1 MRILGGSSRVTNPP
15 GHPKRPHV
23 VRPENLPVTVQPP
36 PRPRRPGNRIL
47 ARSTTLTLLV
57 GALALAAPPTAPAHE
72 IPADVTILSF
82 VGAQGETLRILVR
95 VPLVSMRDVEF
106 PVRGPGYVD
115 MERTGPLLDDQATI
129 WIAGYLELY
138 EDGRLLPAPRVAKT
152 RISLPSDRSF
162 MGYEAALAHMDGDPV
177 SPETNLV
184 LEQALLD
191 VLLEVPITNDQ
202 ARFSMV
208 PQWAHLGLSTRTVL
222 RFLPAGGNERALQY
236 EGNPGLI
243 RLDPRWHQAAFSF
256 ARLGFLHI
264 LEGLDHILFILC
276 LVIPF
281 RKFVPLV
288 PVVTAFTLAHSIT
301 LGAAAFGVAPTAL
314 WFPPLIE
321 TLIALSIVFM
331 AFENIAGARQQRR
344 WMVAFGFGLIH
355 GFGFSFL
362 LRESMQF
369 AGDHLVASLV
379 FFNLGVELGQLFFIL
394 LAIPILHLLFRYVVA
409 ERVGTI
415 LLSAL
420 VAHTA
425 WHWMTDRGANLGAY
439 SYSLPPFD
447 ALFLT
452 GLLRAG
458 LLLLIIA
465 AVAWGL
471 FEVSGRWERW
481 ASGAGGGDAKGKTL
495 APDPS

>member
-1 MRILGGSSRVTNPP
+1 VNPFP
-15 GHPKRPHV
+15 SGPTPS
-23 VRPENLPVTVQPP
+23 
-36 PRPRRPGNRIL
+36 PRRTAPGRGL
-47 ARSTTLTLLV
+47 ALLA
-57 GALALAAPPTAPAHE
+57 ALALLALVAPPTAPAHE
-72 IPADVTILSF
+72 VPADVTILTF
-82 VGAQGETLRILVR
+82 VKAQEQTLRILVR

-115 MERTGPLLDDQATI
+115 LEATAPLLADQATI
-129 WIAGYLELY
+129 WIAGYLDLY
-138 EDGRLLPAPRVAKT
+138 EEGEPLPTAQVVAA

-162 MGYEAALAHMDGDPV
+162 MGYDAALAHLGAPPV

-191 VLLEVPITNDQ
+191 VLLEVPISS
-202 ARFSMV
+202 AASRFSIE
-208 PQWAHLGLSTRTVL
+208 PHWAHLGIQTRTVL
-222 RFLPAGGNERALQY
+222 RFLPEGGTERALQF
-236 EGNPGLI
+236 EGNPGLV

-281 RKFVPLV
+281 RRFVPLV
-288 PVVTAFTLAHSIT
+288 PIVTAFTLAHSIT
-301 LGAAAFGVAPTAL
+301 LGAAAFGWAPSAL

-321 TLIALSIVFM
+321 TLIALSIVYM
-331 AFENIAGARQQRR
+331 AFENIAGAKMQRR

-362 LRESMQF
+362 LRDSLQF

-379 FFNLGVELGQLFFIL
+379 FFNIGVELGQLFFIL
-394 LAIPILHLLFRYVVA
+394 LAIPVLHALFRWVVA

-415 LLSAL
+415 ILSAL

-447 ALFLT
+447 TLFVSALIRGLILLAIIVT
-452 GLLRAG
+452 VGWGLLEGSR
-458 LLLLIIA
+458 
-465 AVAWGL
+465 
-471 FEVSGRWERW
+471 RWMRW
-481 ASGAGGGDAKGKTL
+481 AG
-495 APDPS
+495 PPSPPALPGETPAREPA

>member
-1 MRILGGSSRVTNPP
+1 MSPFPASPTPSSRRPSP
-15 GHPKRPHV
+15 GR
-23 VRPENLPVTVQPP
+23 
-36 PRPRRPGNRIL
+36 GL
-47 ARSTTLTLLV
+47 ALL
-57 GALALAAPPTAPAHE
+57 GALALMALVAPPTAPAHE
-72 IPADVTILSF
+72 VPADVTILTF
-82 VGAQGETLRILVR
+82 VKAQEQTLRILVR

-115 MERTGPLLDDQATI
+115 LEATAPLLEDQATI
-129 WIAGYLELY
+129 WIAGYLDLY
-138 EDGRLLPAPRVAKT
+138 EEGEPLPMAQVVAA

-162 MGYEAALAHMDGDPV
+162 MDYDAALAHLAGPPV
-177 SPETNLV
+177 PPTTNLV

-191 VLLEVPITNDQ
+191 VLLEVPVSSATS
-202 ARFSMV
+202 RFSME
-208 PQWAHLGLSTRTVL
+208 PQWAHLGIQTRTVL
-222 RFLPAGGNERALQY
+222 RFLPEDGPERALQF
-236 EGNPGLI
+236 EGDPGLV
-243 RLDPRWHQAAFSF
+243 RLDPRWHQAALSF

-281 RKFVPLV
+281 RRFVPLV
-288 PVVTAFTLAHSIT
+288 PIVTAFTLAHSIT
-301 LGAAAFGVAPTAL
+301 LGAAAFGWAPSAL

-321 TLIALSIVFM
+321 TLIALSIVYM
-331 AFENIAGARQQRR
+331 AFENIAGAKMQRR

-362 LRESMQF
+362 LRESLQF

-379 FFNLGVELGQLFFIL
+379 FFNIGVELGQLFFIL
-394 LAIPILHLLFRYVVA
+394 LAIPVLHALFRWVVA

-415 LLSAL
+415 ILSAL

-447 ALFLT
+447 TLFLT
-452 GLLRAG
+452 ALTRGLILLAIIVVVGWGLLEGSR
-458 LLLLIIA
+458 
-465 AVAWGL
+465 
-471 FEVSGRWERW
+471 RWMRW
-481 ASGAGGGDAKGKTL
+481 AGSTSPPTLPGDTPARE
-495 APDPS
+495 PV

>member
-1 MRILGGSSRVTNPP
+1 MSPSS
-15 GHPKRPHV
+15 
-23 VRPENLPVTVQPP
+23 P
-36 PRPRRPGNRIL
+36 PRPPFRRRPAAARWIVLL
-47 ARSTTLTLLV
+47 A
-57 GALALAAPPTAPAHE
+57 ALAGVGLLAPSTAPAHE
-72 IPADVTILSF
+72 VPADVTILTF
-82 VGAQGETLRILVR
+82 VRAQEQTLRILVR

-115 MERTGPLLDDQATI
+115 LEATAPLLADQATI
-129 WIAGYLELY
+129 WIAGYLDLY
-138 EDGRLLPAPRVAKT
+138 EEGEPLPMARVVQT

-162 MGYEAALAHMDGDPV
+162 LDYDDALAHLYGQPV
-177 SPETNLV
+177 PPETNLV

-191 VLLEVPITNDQ
+191 VLLEVP
-202 ARFSMV
+202 AASASSRFSME
-208 PQWAHLGLSTRTVL
+208 PHWAHLGIETRTVL
-222 RFLPAGGNERALQY
+222 RFLPEDGNERALQF
-236 EGNPGLI
+236 EGDPGLV

-281 RKFVPLV
+281 RRFVPLV
-288 PVVTAFTLAHSIT
+288 PIVTAFTLAHSIT
-301 LGAAAFGVAPTAL
+301 LGAAAFGWAPSAL
-314 WFPPLIE
+314 WFPPLVE
-321 TLIALSIVFM
+321 TLIALSIVYM
-331 AFENIAGARQQRR
+331 AFENIAGANMQRR

-379 FFNLGVELGQLFFIL
+379 FFNIGVELGQLFFIL
-394 LAIPILHLLFRYVVA
+394 LAIPVLHALFRWVVA

-415 LLSAL
+415 ILSAL

-439 SYSLPPFD
+439 SYSLPAFD
-447 ALFLT
+447 TLFVTSLVRGLILLAIVVAVGW
-452 GLLRAG
+452 GLLEGSR
-458 LLLLIIA
+458 
-465 AVAWGL
+465 
-471 FEVSGRWERW
+471 RWMRW
-481 ASGAGGGDAKGKTL
+481 AGPTGPQGLPGE
-495 APDPS
+495 APAREPV